1 MVRGA
6 VGYQKIKGEFRRL
19 LNDPALFITIVS
31 ISLLLLIFIALPLFK
46 IFQGALYSQGQL
58 SLRYFKEFLQKS
70 YQREP
75 LYHSLIVG
83 ALVASIGTIIGFI
96 FAYAVT
102 RTDIPFKRFFRIVAT
117 FPIISPPFLL
127 ALAMILLL
135 GRHGL
140 LTELFRFKWD
150 IYGLP
155 GLVITETLAYFPI
168 AFMTLEGVLQ
178 GIDPAMEEAALDLGA
193 SKLRVFF
200 TVTLPLATP
209 GIASALLLVFIRS
222 LEDFGNPIVIQ
233 GNYRVLTVQ
242 AYLAITG
249 MYNMPLGAT
258 LSLFL
263 LMPTIGA
270 FIFQRYWVSRKSY
283 VTVTG
288 KPSGGGLRST
298 EKSVKYPLLIAL
310 ILLTLFILCSY
321 GSVLYGS
328 FTKLWAVDN
337 SLTLENYR
345 YVFSTGWDYL
355 KDTLFIASIATP
367 IAGLLAMLIAY
378 LVTRKEFIGKSAL
391 DFISMLNFAV
401 PGTVVGIGYILA
413 FNSPPFRL
421 TGTAAIIVLVFIFRR
436 MPVGITNAI
445 AELQQID
452 PSIEEASSDL
462 GSGLF
467 GTFGKVVLP
476 LVSSAFLSGLVYVFV
491 RCMTAISAVIFVVS
505 GDWQLLTVALLGEV
519 DNAALS
525 HAAAY
530 GCVIIAIVLI
540 AIGMMRLLV
549 GRFIK
554 RRQFSF

>member
-70 YQREP
+70 YQRES

-178 GIDPAMEEAALDLGA
+178 RIDPAMEEAALDLGA

-288 KPSGGGLRST
+288 KQSGGGLRST

-345 YVFSTGWDYL
+345 YVFSTGWGYL

-436 MPVGITNAI
+436 MPVGIRNAV

-467 GTFGKVVLP
+467 RTFGKVVLP

-554 RRQFSF
+554 GRQFSF